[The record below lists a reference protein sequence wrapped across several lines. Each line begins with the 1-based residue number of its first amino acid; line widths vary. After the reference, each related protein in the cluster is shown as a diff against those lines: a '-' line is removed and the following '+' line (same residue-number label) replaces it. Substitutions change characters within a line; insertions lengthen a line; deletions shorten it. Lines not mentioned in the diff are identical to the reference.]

1 MKVEARVTSIQ
12 VNPKEKTSWNA
23 ELVTLS
29 LSRPSRKHKWQLA
42 LLPETLKKAKVLD
55 LIHFLIVAIKE
66 LILQTFFLYLRCSSW
81 FISLQY
87 LANMTMD
94 VDRVIDL
101 KVILVVHFGPS
112 SSESSILG
120 IDPKSVIFPKSVT
133 TGYCC

>member
-55 LIHFLIVAIKE
+55 LIHPNSCYKRIDSSNFL
-66 LILQTFFLYLRCSSW
+66 
-81 FISLQY
+81 FIS
-87 LANMTMD
+87 
-94 VDRVIDL
+94 
-101 KVILVVHFGPS
+101 
-112 SSESSILG
+112 
-120 IDPKSVIFPKSVT
+120 
-133 TGYCC
+133 